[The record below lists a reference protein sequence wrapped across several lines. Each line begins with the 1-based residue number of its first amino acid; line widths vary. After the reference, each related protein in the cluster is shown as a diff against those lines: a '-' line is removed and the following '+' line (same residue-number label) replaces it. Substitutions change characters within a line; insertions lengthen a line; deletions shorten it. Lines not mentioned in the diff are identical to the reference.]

1 MIDNKDG
8 HIDPDSFIFEMK
20 KRGIT
25 IDDLILLYEQYE
37 RFNSMSR
44 REVDESLAE

>member
-25 IDDLILLYEQYE
+25 IEDLILLYEQYE
-37 RFNSMSR
+37 RFNSMAK
-44 REVDESLAE
+44 REVEEALVE